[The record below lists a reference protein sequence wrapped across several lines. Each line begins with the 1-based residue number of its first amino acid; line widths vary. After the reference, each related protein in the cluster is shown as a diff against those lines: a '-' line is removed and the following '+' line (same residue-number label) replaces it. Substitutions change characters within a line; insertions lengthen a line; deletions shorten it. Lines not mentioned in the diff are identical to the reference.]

1 MIAVLVTRPDGES
14 DPLVHA
20 LRKRGYRVH
29 AVPMVQ
35 TEPVDFSAASLVGC
49 DWIVLTSARGVK
61 ALTDLP
67 AGPKFAA
74 VGPETARA
82 LRARGVEPSH
92 VPGRADGADLGDTLP
107 DVEGKRIALVRA
119 SAAGEDL
126 PDRLRRR
133 GATVE
138 EVTAYRTVEGPA
150 ASAEKLRSAL
160 ADPELGAVVFAS
172 GSAVRG
178 FLGLGGS
185 AHVPAITIGPRT
197 TSSARGRGF
206 AVIAQ
211 ADAQSVS
218 GLADAVARALP
229 MQTLLED
236 KNGA

>member
-35 TEPVDFSAASLVGC
+35 TEPVDFNVRALEGC

-67 AGPKFAA
+67 TGPKFAA

-107 DVEGKRIALVRA
+107 DVDGMRIALVRA

-126 PDRLRRR
+126 PNRLRSR
-133 GATVE
+133 GAAVE

-150 ASAEKLRSAL
+150 ASAEMLRAAL

-178 FLGLGGS
+178 FLRLGGNKR
-185 AHVPAITIGPRT
+185 VPAITIGPRT

-206 AVIAQ
+206 TVIAQ

-218 GLADAVARALP
+218 GLAEAVAHALP
-229 MQTLLED
+229 MEI
-236 KNGA
+236 KKGA

>member
-1 MIAVLVTRPDGES
+1 VIAVLVTRPDGES

-20 LRKRGYRVH
+20 LRRRGYRVH

-35 TEPVDFSAASLVGC
+35 TEPVDFNAASLADC

-61 ALTDLP
+61 ALATLP
-67 AGPKFAA
+67 PGPRFAA

-107 DVEGKRIALVRA
+107 EVEGKRIALVRA

-126 PDRLRRR
+126 PARLRRR
-133 GATVE
+133 GANVE

-150 ASAEKLRSAL
+150 ASAETLRAAL
-160 ADPELGAVVFAS
+160 ADPELRAVVFAS

-178 FLGLGGS
+178 FLRLGGS
-185 AHVPAITIGPRT
+185 TRLPAITIGPRT

-206 AVIAQ
+206 VVIAQ

-218 GLADAVARALP
+218 GLADAVVHALP
-229 MQTLLED
+229 MEGN
-236 KNGA
+236 NGA

>member
-20 LRKRGYRVH
+20 LRRRGFRVH

-35 TEPVDFSAASLVGC
+35 TEAVDFNARTLVDC

-61 ALTDLP
+61 ALAEIP

-107 DVEGKRIALVRA
+107 DVEGKRVALVRA
-119 SAAGEDL
+119 SAAGVDL

-133 GATVE
+133 GANVE

-150 ASAEKLRSAL
+150 ASAEKLRTAL
-160 ADPELGAVVFAS
+160 ADSELGAVVFAS

-178 FLGLGGS
+178 FLRLGGS
-185 AHVPAITIGPRT
+185 ARVPAITIGPRT

-206 AVIAQ
+206 AVIGQ
-211 ADAQSVS
+211 ADSHSVS
-218 GLADAVARALP
+218 GLADAVVHALP
-229 MQTLLED
+229 RPTRLED
-236 KNGA
+236 T

>member
-1 MIAVLVTRPDGES
+1 VIAVLVTRPDGES

-20 LRKRGYRVH
+20 LRRRGYRVH

-35 TEPVDFSAASLVGC
+35 TEPVDFNAASLADC

-61 ALTDLP
+61 ALVTLP
-67 AGPKFAA
+67 TGPRFAA

-107 DVEGKRIALVRA
+107 EVDGKRIALVRA

-126 PDRLRRR
+126 PARLRRR
-133 GATVE
+133 GANVE
-138 EVTAYRTVEGPA
+138 EVTAYRTVEGPP
-150 ASAEKLRSAL
+150 ASAETLRAAL
-160 ADPELGAVVFAS
+160 ADPELRAVVFAS

-178 FLGLGGS
+178 FLRLGGS
-185 AHVPAITIGPRT
+185 KRLPAITIGPRT

-206 AVIAQ
+206 VVIAQ

-218 GLADAVARALP
+218 GLADAVVHALP
-229 MQTLLED
+229 MEGN
-236 KNGA
+236 NGA

>member
-1 MIAVLVTRPDGES
+1 
-14 DPLVHA
+14 
-20 LRKRGYRVH
+20 
-29 AVPMVQ
+29 MVQ
-35 TEPVDFSAASLVGC
+35 TEPLDFSAASLSGC

-92 VPGRADGADLGDTLP
+92 VPGRADGSDLGDTLP
-107 DVEGKRIALVRA
+107 DVDGKRIALVRA

-126 PDRLRRR
+126 PGRLRRR
-133 GATVE
+133 GANVE
-138 EVTAYRTVEGPA
+138 EVTVYRTVEGPA
-150 ASAEKLRSAL
+150 ASAEKLHTAL
-160 ADPELGAVVFAS
+160 ADRELGAVVFAS

-178 FLGLGGS
+178 FLGLGGTT
-185 AHVPAITIGPRT
+185 HVPAITIGPRT

-206 AVIAQ
+206 TVIAE

-229 MQTLLED
+229 MED
-236 KNGA
+236 D